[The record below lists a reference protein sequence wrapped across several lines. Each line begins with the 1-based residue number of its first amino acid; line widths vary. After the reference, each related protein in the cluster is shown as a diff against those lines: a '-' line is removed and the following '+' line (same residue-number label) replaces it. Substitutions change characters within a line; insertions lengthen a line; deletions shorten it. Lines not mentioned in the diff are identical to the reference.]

1 MLLIPQLRTYNKEYR
16 MKNANWYDGYSI
28 FHVDGNGLVYHI
40 IMQKTM
46 PDDPRVMKQPN
57 KIVEKLGQKLAE
69 NTSTVSYEEK
79 SEDEEVRTV
88 MPSILV

>member
-1 MLLIPQLRTYNKEYR
+1 

-69 NTSTVSYEEK
+69 NTSTASYASEESVEK
-79 SEDEEVRTV
+79 NSE
-88 MPSILV
+88 SFKKN